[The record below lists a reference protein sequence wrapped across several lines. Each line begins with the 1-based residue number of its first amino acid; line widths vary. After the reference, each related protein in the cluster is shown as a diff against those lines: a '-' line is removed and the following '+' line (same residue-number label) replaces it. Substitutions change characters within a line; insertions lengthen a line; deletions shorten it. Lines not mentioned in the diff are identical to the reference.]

1 MSKEASPVQK
11 VILPF
16 PFSCQLNSWSVTVGS
31 KVRKGTL
38 LCTCVQ
44 NVGGGGGAG
53 GGGGGGGG
61 GGSEDGGEEEG
72 GRGEE
77 TKLQIKSGVVGVVK
91 QLMFDVGD
99 VMQPG

>member
-1 MSKEASPVQK
+1 MSREAPPVQN

-38 LCTCVQ
+38 LCTCIQ
-44 NVGGGGGAG
+44 NVGGGGGG
-53 GGGGGGGG
+53 GG
-61 GGSEDGGEEEG
+61 EDGGEEEG

-91 QLMFDVGD
+91 ELMFDGGG